1 MVTRSAQREC
11 REQCEAEIMGKM
23 NLVINKHEQ
32 VSDKQN
38 KVRDNSREEFLLKC
52 LLEKSLFGKNLFV
65 NKQRITNLTYYYEN
79 S

>member
-1 MVTRSAQREC
+1 
-11 REQCEAEIMGKM
+11 MGKM

-38 KVRDNSREEFLLKC
+38 KVRDNSREEVLLKC